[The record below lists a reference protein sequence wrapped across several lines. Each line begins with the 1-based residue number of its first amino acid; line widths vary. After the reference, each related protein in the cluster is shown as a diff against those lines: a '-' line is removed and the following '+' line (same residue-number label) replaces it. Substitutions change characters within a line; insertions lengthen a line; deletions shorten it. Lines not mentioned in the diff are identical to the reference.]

1 MTNNSPQNNLS
12 SNNGNNDKP
21 LKYTRQL
28 SYFDLVFAG
37 YGFIIGAGIFTLM
50 PYIIGYSQGYSWG
63 AFVLGFIVSILTGL
77 SFARLNFEYP
87 DNEAEYSWIINILS
101 DFDSGSKVPKKSPKN
116 TFVRYFANIVI
127 YAVAILCIL
136 GCGALVAGIKD
147 IISTYKFG
155 ISNFVIM
162 LLLLGFPTIVNI
174 IGVKYTK
181 TLNKITMTI
190 VTLAFICIAGI
201 ALKHHDHFKDNKFT
215 TVKAKATLPGM
226 VRGAFISILAYNGFQ
241 SVVQLSEET
250 KNRADI
256 PKGIV
261 TSVSISTVLYLIVT
275 ISIISIIG
283 LKKASNSVYPFAEAF
298 STVAGGKGKDIVNIL
313 AIVAGTNTLL
323 LQVFSSSR
331 LLQKLSVLGLLP
343 RYLQKL
349 MPATKLLG
357 PLKFEKVEMEEFSSD
372 NKKDVFSKYFE
383 NMPIYAIITFFVIV
397 MIVVVLGKGIL
408 ELLTSA
414 SNMIAFFIFTSVNI
428 LCIVNHYK
436 SKEKITY
443 NNIENKTL
451 KGFIGMYPWYSILGA
466 LISLVFL
473 ILAPGYMRDIKP
485 RTPP

>member
-1 MTNNSPQNNLS
+1 MNNNNNTPLSQNNVT
-12 SNNGNNDKP
+12 
-21 LKYTRQL
+21 YERQL

-37 YGFIIGAGIFTLM
+37 YGFIVGAGIFTLM

-101 DFDSGSKVPKKSPKN
+101 DFKPGSKVPEKSTKN
-116 TFVRYFANIVI
+116 KYVKYFANIVI

-147 IISTYKFG
+147 IIATYKFG
-155 ISNFVIM
+155 VNNFIIM
-162 LLLLGFPTIVNI
+162 VLLLGIPTIVNI

-190 VTLAFICIAGI
+190 VSLAFLCVAGI
-201 ALKHHDHFKDNKFT
+201 AMKNHKHFKDNKFVT
-215 TVKAKATLPGM
+215 LKTKATFPGM
-226 VRGAFISILAYNGFQ
+226 IRGAFISILAYNGFQ

-250 KNRADI
+250 KNKSDI

-261 TSVSISTVLYLIVT
+261 TSVTISTALYLIVT

-298 STVAGGKGKDIVNIL
+298 SSVAGGKGRDIVNIL

-343 RYLQKL
+343 KYLQKL
-349 MPATKLLG
+349 MPATKLLD
-357 PLKFEKVEMEEFSSD
+357 PLRFQKIDTEEFSLHKP
-372 NKKDVFSKYFE
+372 NKDVFSKYFE

-397 MIVVVLGKGIL
+397 IIVVVVGKGIL

-428 LCIVNHYK
+428 LCVVNHYK
-436 SKEKITY
+436 SKDKVRINSDNNY
-443 NNIENKTL
+443 NNSTTL
-451 KGFIGMYPWYSILGA
+451 KKFINMFPWYSILGA
-466 LISLVFL
+466 IISFIFL
-473 ILAPGYMRDIKP
+473 ILAPGYMNDIKP

>member
-1 MTNNSPQNNLS
+1 MNDNNETLSKNNIT
-12 SNNGNNDKP
+12 
-21 LKYTRQL
+21 YERQL

-37 YGFIIGAGIFTLM
+37 YGFIVGAGIFTLM

-87 DNEAEYSWIINILS
+87 DNEAEYSWIMNILS
-101 DFDSGSKVPKKSPKN
+101 DFKPGSKVPEKSVKN
-116 TFVRYFANIVI
+116 NVVRYFANIVI

-155 ISNFVIM
+155 ISNFLIM
-162 LLLLGFPTIVNI
+162 LILLGLPTIVNI

-190 VTLAFICIAGI
+190 VTLAFLCVAGI
-201 ALKHHDHFKDNKFT
+201 AIKNHKHFKDNKFGT
-215 TVKAKATLPGM
+215 LKTKATLPGM
-226 VRGAFISILAYNGFQ
+226 IRGAFISILAYNGFQ

-250 KNRADI
+250 KNRSDI

-261 TSVSISTVLYLIVT
+261 TSVSISTALYLIVT

-298 STVAGGKGKDIVNIL
+298 SSVAGGKGRDIVNIL

-343 RYLQKL
+343 KYLQKL
-349 MPATKLLG
+349 MPATKLLD
-357 PLKFEKVEMEEFSSD
+357 PLKFQKLETEEFALHKP

-383 NMPIYAIITFFVIV
+383 NMPIYAILTFFVVV
-397 MIVVVLGKGIL
+397 MIVVIIGKGVL

-428 LCIVNHYK
+428 LCVVNYYK
-436 SKEKITY
+436 SKDKIINT
-443 NNIENKTL
+443 NNSNNSNTLNK
-451 KGFIGMYPWYSILGA
+451 FINMYPWYSILGA
-466 LISLVFL
+466 IISLYFL

>member
-1 MTNNSPQNNLS
+1 MANNSMMNNE
-12 SNNGNNDKP
+12 SNNKKP
-21 LKYTRQL
+21 IKYTRQL

-147 IISTYKFG
+147 IISTYNFG
-155 ISNFVIM
+155 LSNFVIM

-174 IGVKYTK
+174 FGVKYTK

-190 VTLAFICIAGI
+190 VTLAFLCVAGI
-201 ALKHHDHFKDNKFT
+201 ALKHHDHFKDNKFA
-215 TVKAKATLPGM
+215 TVKTKATLPGM

-250 KNRADI
+250 KHIEDI

-298 STVAGGKGKDIVNIL
+298 STVAGGRGRDIVNIL
-313 AIVAGTNTLL
+313 AVVAGTNTLL

-357 PLKFEKVEMEEFSSD
+357 PLQFEKVDMEEFSSD
-372 NKKDVFSKYFE
+372 NNKDVFSKYFE
-383 NMPIYAIITFFVIV
+383 NMPIYAIITFFVVV
-397 MIVVVLGKGIL
+397 MIVVVAGKGIL

-428 LCIVNHYK
+428 LCVVNHYK
-436 SKEKITY
+436 SKEKVTY
-443 NNIENKTL
+443 NKIENKTL
-451 KGFIGMYPWYSILGA
+451 KGFVNMYPWYSILGA
-466 LISLVFL
+466 LISFIFL
-473 ILAPGYMRDIKP
+473 MLAPGYMKDIKP